1 MRNQDKKPLIV
12 STKGLPISACISI
25 YLLTF
30 TLYENIVFI
39 TEKWVK
45 SFMRHTEKNPTNP
58 EGILRHPAIYFQK
71 YYLRK
76 IKNL

>member
-45 SFMRHTEKNPTNP
+45 SFMRHTEKNSDESRGYFAASRNLFSK
-58 EGILRHPAIYFQK
+58 ILFT
-71 YYLRK
+71 
-76 IKNL
+76 